1 MSFHIFKYSFKS
13 MVKDKMAL
21 FWMLFFPIILA
32 TFFNLAFQN
41 LTTGEGFQKVN
52 IALTTENEMPMGLE
66 DAMED
71 SGLFDISYLTEDQ
84 AKEQLSENSISGYLK
99 NDGGLELKILN
110 SGINQSIS
118 KVFLDNYLQIST
130 TIYTII
136 EGNPEILQTDF
147 LENITYSEGHLEET
161 PVNNSMN
168 PVVIYFY
175 ALLAMTCLFSAIAGC
190 YSTALI
196 QANQS
201 PVAARINI
209 APTHKLKAFVSMTAA
224 TILFQM
230 SSAMILIAYI
240 TQILKV
246 EFGDKI
252 LHIIALC
259 LVGCFTGTMFGT
271 LFGAFTKFKSDIKDM
286 LISNIVVIMCF
297 LSGLMVLQMKYIIQQ
312 NAPIIGYINPA
323 NLITDGLYA
332 LYYYDT
338 FERYYFNIGLLAF
351 WGVVYCAISILVLRR
366 QKYASI

>member
-13 MVKDKMAL
+13 MIKDNMAL

-41 LTTGEGFQKVN
+41 LTAGEGFERVN
-52 IALTTENEMPMGLE
+52 IAVATENKMPVGLE

-71 SGLFDISYLTEDQ
+71 SDLFQISYMTEDQ
-84 AKEQLSENSISGYLK
+84 AEKQLTENKITGYLT
-99 NDGGLELKILN
+99 NRDGLEMVILD
-110 SGINQSIS
+110 SGMNQSIS
-118 KVFLDNYLQIST
+118 KVFLDNYLQVST
-130 TIYTII
+130 TVHGII
-136 EGNPEILQTDF
+136 EEDPRILQTDF
-147 LENITYSEGHLEET
+147 LESINLRQGYLQET
-161 PVNNSMN
+161 PVSNSMN

-175 ALLAMTCLFSAIAGC
+175 ALMAMTCLFSAIAGC

-209 APTHKLKAFVSMTAA
+209 APTHKLRAFVSMTAA

-246 EFGDKI
+246 DFGDRI
-252 LHIIALC
+252 IHIAALC
-259 LVGCFTGTMFGT
+259 LVGCFTGSMFGT
-271 LFGAFTKFKSDIKDM
+271 LFGAVTKFKSDIKDM

-297 LSGLMVLQMKYIIQQ
+297 LSGLMVLQMKYIVQQ
-312 NAPIIGYINPA
+312 HAPIISYINPA
-323 NLITDGLYA
+323 SLITDGLYA

-338 FERYYFNIGLLAF
+338 FERYFLNITLLAA
-351 WGVVYCAISILVLRR
+351 WGLVYCALSILILRR